1 VSVPKISDILRTRQT
16 FSIEFPEP
24 RDEHAMQQTRKA
36 LTKLESLQ
44 PDFASVTY
52 GAGGST
58 RNATRELV
66 EVIHHETAIPAMPHL
81 TCVGHSR
88 QQIAD
93 IVRDYL
99 DMGIDNLLCLG
110 GDPPADGSELP
121 TDFRYATEL
130 IEAAKE
136 IGDFSIGVAAFPEVH
151 PRSPDRETDRRFLAA
166 KLRLADFA
174 ITQFGFTADVH
185 FRMMDEL
192 AALGVDTPVIP
203 SVMLFRTVE
212 GVRRMSRLN
221 NATIPAELQAALAAV
236 EGKSPTDVR
245 KLAVEWG
252 TKLTADLLE
261 QGVPGVHFY
270 TLGASHATLDV
281 YANLGLG
288 PA

>member
-1 VSVPKISDILRTRQT
+1 VPKISDLLATKRTL
-16 FSIEFPEP
+16 SLEFPPP
-24 RDEHAMQQTRKA
+24 RDEHAAQQTRKA
-36 LTKLESLQ
+36 LNKLEVLQ

-58 RNATRELV
+58 PDATRELV

-88 QQIAD
+88 EKINR
-93 IVRDYL
+93 IVSEYRDL
-99 DMGIDNLLCLG
+99 GIENLLCLG
-110 GDPPADGSELP
+110 GDLPADGGELP
-121 TDFRYATEL
+121 TDFQYATEL

-136 IGDFSIGVAAFPEVH
+136 IGEFCIGVAAFPEVH
-151 PRSPDRETDRRFLAA
+151 PRSPDRESDRRFLAA
-166 KLRLADFA
+166 KLRVADFA

-185 FRMMDEL
+185 FQMMDEL
-192 AALGVDTPVIP
+192 AAFGVDTPVIP

-212 GVRRMSRLN
+212 GCRRMSRLN
-221 NATIPAELQAALAAV
+221 GATVPPDLDAALDRV
-236 EGKSPTDVR
+236 DGDPTAVR

-261 QGVPGVHFY
+261 GDVPGVHFY

-281 YANLGLG
+281 FANLGLG
-288 PA
+288 PS